1 MLRIFLTVSVLF
13 WNQLA
18 ALDVAEEV
26 IGFCNE
32 NDCQKPA
39 ETIEDKNYLEAQFK
53 KRLRVQTEV
62 DAVDIKSALA
72 IGLDKLF
79 SYARC
84 GNVAGT
90 IVPLSAPWGVFG
102 YLKNGKIQQRF
113 RVFLEIVPQVTNPP
127 QPTDP
132 TVEIVTAPPVW
143 FYGRA
148 FDTKVD
154 EQQMEEHLFQIMKDL
169 EQDNQSFDS
178 TYFIMDIFTIDG
190 LMGMGFE
197 KTGESRFSGRFCC
210 LSEHETVRYA

>member
-1 MLRIFLTVSVLF
+1 MLRIFLTVSVLI

-18 ALDVAEEV
+18 AQDAVAEGLGLCEKDDCLTPAV
-26 IGFCNE
+26 I
-32 NDCQKPA
+32 
-39 ETIEDKNYLEAQFK
+39 IEDKNYLEVQFK
-53 KRLRVQTEV
+53 ERRRIETDV

-72 IGLDKLF
+72 IGLEKLF

-102 YLKNGKIQQRF
+102 YVKNGEIQQRF

-143 FYGRA
+143 YYGRG
-148 FDTKVD
+148 FNKKVD
-154 EQQMEEHLFQIMKDL
+154 EQQTEELVIQFLKDL
-169 EQDNQSFDS
+169 EQDNQPFNSTFFDIA
-178 TYFIMDIFTIDG
+178 YFDTQG
-190 LMGMGFE
+190 LMAMGFM
-197 KTGESRFSGRFCC
+197 KTE
-210 LSEHETVRYA
+210 E

>member
-39 ETIEDKNYLEAQFK
+39 EIIEDKNYLEAQFK

-113 RVFLEIVPQVTNPP
+113 RVFLVIVPQVINPP

-143 FYGRA
+143 YYGRA

-154 EQQMEEHLFQIMKDL
+154 EQQMEEHLFQLMKDL

-178 TYFIMDIFTIDG
+178 TYFIMDIFTIGG

-197 KTGESRFSGRFCC
+197 KTGE
-210 LSEHETVRYA
+210 